1 MKQYFRELLIAALIV
16 VFFWY
21 VFTDLRGEKVRE
33 ATFQQREQALK
44 ARLDSLQSLQQR
56 ADLHAI
62 QALTDLEVAK
72 RQVREQSAI
81 TEKLKIRYETLRRT
95 AVPRLSD
102 AQIDSAANALYPIR

>member
-16 VFFWY
+16 GFFWY
-21 VFTDLRGEKVRE
+21 VFADLRGDKVKE
-33 ATFQQREQALK
+33 STFQQREQTLK
-44 ARLDSLQSLQQR
+44 ARLDSLQKLQHQ

-72 RQVREQSAI
+72 QQIREQSAI
-81 TEKLKIRYETLRRT
+81 TEKIKLRYEAIRHT